1 MSSNSNWKPRHMAP
15 ARVRSSS
22 NWKPNHMAPAR
33 KRGGRGAGAAMP
45 AQTVAAA
52 EPSKAPESTENQV
65 GRNAALMSFL
75 VIVSRITG
83 FFRTWGQSFALGA
96 GMVASC
102 YSVANNLP
110 NQLYEIVVGGM
121 LVTAFLPVYMSVKQR
136 EGAKGASR
144 YTSNLVSIV
153 ILLMGAVTILGFAF
167 AAQLV
172 WTQSFS
178 ATSDFDAGF
187 ATYLFRFFVVEVVL
201 YSLSSIFSGVLNAE
215 RDYFWSSASSI
226 FNNFVITASFLL
238 YAALVNA
245 NPTLATLIL
254 AIGNPA
260 GVAVQ
265 VLVQMP
271 SLRKHGIRL
280 TWCVDWHDP
289 ALRDTLSI
297 GIPSLVVMITSF
309 VTTSVQQS
317 TSLSVSVS
325 GASVIYY
332 ARLWYTL
339 PYAILAVPITT
350 AMFTELSDRFAHDDI
365 DGFKRGVVSGMSQ
378 ILFFMVPFGM
388 YLVTFSMPLSSL
400 VAAGKFTADQLGMT
414 AAYICGLACAL
425 PFYGIGMYFQKVTS
439 SMRRMRVYALANVV
453 GGAGQVAMLLLL
465 DPAWFG
471 EAVSMFVI
479 ALTSFVFFL
488 LVDIVTIM
496 NLRGTLGSMGFGSA
510 MRSFAKSALFGLAG
524 SGVGFVVLRALTALV
539 GSCEGHTFLSLV
551 YCAAAG
557 IPSVLVTYGL
567 AVLFK
572 VPEARFVRSA
582 LARITRR
589 RRR

>member
-1 MSSNSNWKPRHMAP
+1 
-15 ARVRSSS
+15 
-22 NWKPNHMAPAR
+22 MAPAR
-33 KRGGRGAGAAMP
+33 KRGDAQAAP
-45 AQTVAAA
+45 ASSA
-52 EPSKAPESTENQV
+52 ESTESQV

-136 EGAKGASR
+136 EGEKGASR

-153 ILLMGAVTILGFAF
+153 TLLMGAVAVLGFVF

-238 YAALVNA
+238 YAALVNV

-280 TWCVDWHDP
+280 TWHIDWHDP
-289 ALRDTLSI
+289 ALKDTLSI

-365 DGFKRGVVSGMSQ
+365 DGFKCGVASGMSQ

-388 YLVTFSMPLSSL
+388 YLVAFSMPLASL

-439 SMRRMRVYALANVV
+439 SMRQMRALANVV
-453 GGAGQVAMLLLL
+453 GGAGQVAVLLLL

-471 EAVSMFVI
+471 ETGSMFVI

-488 LVDIVTIM
+488 LVDIVTIV
-496 NLRGTLGSMGFGSA
+496 NLRSSLGRVGFGSVL
-510 MRSFAKSALFGLAG
+510 RSFVKSVLFGLAG
-524 SGVGFVVLRALTALV
+524 AAAGLAILWALTAVL
-539 GSCEGHTFLSLV
+539 GSCEGHTFLALL
-551 YCAAAG
+551 YCAVAG

-567 AVLFK
+567 AVLLK
-572 VPEARFVRSA
+572 VPEAHFIKSV
-582 LARITRR
+582 LARFTRR
-589 RRR
+589 RG

>member
-1 MSSNSNWKPRHMAP
+1 MSDTQGWKPKHMATGEKRP
-15 ARVRSSS
+15 APSAPSAARSASTD
-22 NWKPNHMAPAR
+22 A
-33 KRGGRGAGAAMP
+33 
-45 AQTVAAA
+45 
-52 EPSKAPESTENQV
+52 KATESTENQV

-136 EGAKGASR
+136 EGEKGASR

-153 ILLMGAVTILGFAF
+153 TLLMGAVAVLGFIF

-178 ATSDFDAGF
+178 ATSDFDADF

-238 YAALVNA
+238 YAALVNV

-265 VLVQMP
+265 VLVRCRRCA
-271 SLRKHGIRL
+271 STASALRG
-280 TWCVDWHDP
+280 TSTGDP

-297 GIPSLVVMITSF
+297 GIPSLVVAISRLSPRRCSRARRFPSRFPAHPSSTTHACGIRCPTLFSPCPSPRPCSPSSPTALRTMTS
-309 VTTSVQQS
+309 T
-317 TSLSVSVS
+317 
-325 GASVIYY
+325 ASS
-332 ARLWYTL
+332 A
-339 PYAILAVPITT
+339 
-350 AMFTELSDRFAHDDI
+350 
-365 DGFKRGVVSGMSQ
+365 
-378 ILFFMVPFGM
+378 
-388 YLVTFSMPLSSL
+388 
-400 VAAGKFTADQLGMT
+400 
-414 AAYICGLACAL
+414 AL
-425 PFYGIGMYFQKVTS
+425 P
-439 SMRRMRVYALANVV
+439 LA
-453 GGAGQVAMLLLL
+453 
-465 DPAWFG
+465 
-471 EAVSMFVI
+471 
-479 ALTSFVFFL
+479 
-488 LVDIVTIM
+488 
-496 NLRGTLGSMGFGSA
+496 
-510 MRSFAKSALFGLAG
+510 
-524 SGVGFVVLRALTALV
+524 
-539 GSCEGHTFLSLV
+539 
-551 YCAAAG
+551 
-557 IPSVLVTYGL
+557 
-567 AVLFK
+567 
-572 VPEARFVRSA
+572 
-582 LARITRR
+582 
-589 RRR
+589 

>member
-1 MSSNSNWKPRHMAP
+1 MSHTPGWQPKHMAP
-15 ARVRSSS
+15 T
-22 NWKPNHMAPAR
+22 R
-33 KRGGRGAGAAMP
+33 KRKVGKRFATPASEGGLGSP
-45 AQTVAAA
+45 AKQA
-52 EPSKAPESTENQV
+52 ESTAAQV
-65 GRNAALMSFL
+65 GRNAALMSAL
-75 VIVSRITG
+75 VVVSRITG

-136 EGAKGASR
+136 EGTRGASR
-144 YTSNLVSIV
+144 YTSNLASIV
-153 ILLMGAVTILGFAF
+153 TLLMGAVAILGFVF

-178 ATSDFDAGF
+178 ATSDFDAGL

-238 YAALVNA
+238 YAALVNV
-245 NPTLATLIL
+245 NPTLATLVL

-260 GVAVQ
+260 GVAAQ

-271 SLRKHGIRL
+271 SLCKHGIRL
-280 TWCVDWHDP
+280 TWHVDWRDP
-289 ALRDTLSI
+289 ALKDTLSI

-365 DGFKRGVVSGMSQ
+365 RGFKRGVASGMSQ

-388 YLVTFSMPLSSL
+388 YLIAFSMPLASL

-465 DPAWFG
+465 DPSWFG
-471 EAVSMFVI
+471 ESGSMFVI

-488 LVDIVTIM
+488 LVDAVTIA
-496 NLRGTLGSMGFGSA
+496 NLRSSLGSMGFGA
-510 MRSFAKSALFGLAG
+510 VLRSFAKSVLFGLLGALAG
-524 SGVGFVVLRALTALV
+524 AGVLWALTAVV
-539 GSCEGHTFLSLV
+539 GSCEGHTLLALA
-551 YCAAAG
+551 YCVAAG

-567 AVLFK
+567 AVLLK
-572 VPEARFVRSA
+572 VPEARFIQAV
-582 LARITRR
+582 LARLVRR
-589 RRR
+589 R

>member
-1 MSSNSNWKPRHMAP
+1 MSDTQGWKPKHMATGEKRP
-15 ARVRSSS
+15 APSAPSAARSASTD
-22 NWKPNHMAPAR
+22 A
-33 KRGGRGAGAAMP
+33 
-45 AQTVAAA
+45 
-52 EPSKAPESTENQV
+52 KATESTENQV

-136 EGAKGASR
+136 EGEKGASR

-153 ILLMGAVTILGFAF
+153 TLLMGAVAVLGFIF

-178 ATSDFDAGF
+178 ATSDFDADF

-238 YAALVNA
+238 YAALVNV

-280 TWCVDWHDP
+280 TWHIDWHDP
-289 ALRDTLSI
+289 AGHTLHWHSLAGGHDHVVCHHVGAAEHVAFRLGFRRIRHLLRT
-297 GIPSLVVMITSF
+297 PV
-309 VTTSVQQS
+309 
-317 TSLSVSVS
+317 
-325 GASVIYY
+325 
-332 ARLWYTL
+332 
-339 PYAILAVPITT
+339 
-350 AMFTELSDRFAHDDI
+350 
-365 DGFKRGVVSGMSQ
+365 
-378 ILFFMVPFGM
+378 
-388 YLVTFSMPLSSL
+388 
-400 VAAGKFTADQLGMT
+400 
-414 AAYICGLACAL
+414 
-425 PFYGIGMYFQKVTS
+425 
-439 SMRRMRVYALANVV
+439 VYA
-453 GGAGQVAMLLLL
+453 
-465 DPAWFG
+465 
-471 EAVSMFVI
+471 
-479 ALTSFVFFL
+479 ALRYSRRAHHHGHVH
-488 LVDIVTIM
+488 
-496 NLRGTLGSMGFGSA
+496 
-510 MRSFAKSALFGLAG
+510 
-524 SGVGFVVLRALTALV
+524 RALRPL
-539 GSCEGHTFLSLV
+539 
-551 YCAAAG
+551 CAQ
-557 IPSVLVTYGL
+557 
-567 AVLFK
+567 
-572 VPEARFVRSA
+572 
-582 LARITRR
+582 
-589 RRR
+589 

>member
-1 MSSNSNWKPRHMAP
+1 MSDTQGWKPKHMATGEKRP
-15 ARVRSSS
+15 APSAPSAARSASTD
-22 NWKPNHMAPAR
+22 A
-33 KRGGRGAGAAMP
+33 
-45 AQTVAAA
+45 
-52 EPSKAPESTENQV
+52 KATESTENQV

-136 EGAKGASR
+136 EGEKGASR

-153 ILLMGAVTILGFAF
+153 TLLMGAVAVLGFIF

-178 ATSDFDAGF
+178 ATSDFDADF

-238 YAALVNA
+238 YAALVNV

-280 TWCVDWHDP
+280 TWHIDWHDP

-332 ARLWYTL
+332 ARLWDTL

-350 AMFTELSDRFAHDDI
+350 AMFTELSDRFAHNDI
-365 DGFKRGVVSGMSQ
+365 DGFKRGVASGMSQ

-388 YLVTFSMPLSSL
+388 YLIAFSMPLASL
-400 VAAGKFTADQLGMT
+400 VAAGKFTADQLSMT

-439 SMRRMRVYALANVV
+439 SMRQMRVYALANVV
-453 GGAGQVAMLLLL
+453 GGAGQVAVLLLL
-465 DPAWFG
+465 NPAWFG
-471 EAVSMFVI
+471 ETGSMFVI

-488 LVDIVTIM
+488 LVDIVTIV
-496 NLRGTLGSMGFGSA
+496 NLRSSLGRVGFGSVLK
-510 MRSFAKSALFGLAG
+510 SFVKSVVFGLAG
-524 SGVGFVVLRALTALV
+524 AGAGIAILWALSSFV
-539 GSCEGHTFLSLV
+539 GSCEGHTFLALL
-551 YCAAAG
+551 YCAVAG

-567 AVLFK
+567 AILFK
-572 VPEARFVRSA
+572 VPEAHFIKSV
-582 LARITRR
+582 LARFTRR
-589 RRR
+589 RG